1 MYPERY
7 NIEPTKR
14 TPWIVLEP
22 GRIVVMGRSI
32 IDNPSFFYE
41 PGLKWV
47 EDFTKIWSGKTKI
60 FMGFE
65 FINTGSIKW
74 LYILLRKLSEIQGM
88 ADRVSITW
96 YYEQGDDDMC
106 ELGFI
111 LRSLVECPFTFVE
124 VKEMSNHLYLD
135 LISENN

>member
-1 MYPERY
+1 MYPEKLD
-7 NIEPTKR
+7 IEPTKR

-22 GRIVVMGRSI
+22 ERIVIIGRSL
-32 IDNPSFFYE
+32 IDNPSVFYE

-47 EDFTKIWSGKTKI
+47 EDFAKIWTGKTEV

-74 LYILLRKLSEIQGM
+74 LYILLRKFAEIQGM
-88 ADRVSITW
+88 ANRVSFTW

-111 LRSLVECPFTFVE
+111 LRSLIECPFTFVE
-124 VKEMSNHLYLD
+124 VKEMSNHLYRD
-135 LISENN
+135 LISQKG